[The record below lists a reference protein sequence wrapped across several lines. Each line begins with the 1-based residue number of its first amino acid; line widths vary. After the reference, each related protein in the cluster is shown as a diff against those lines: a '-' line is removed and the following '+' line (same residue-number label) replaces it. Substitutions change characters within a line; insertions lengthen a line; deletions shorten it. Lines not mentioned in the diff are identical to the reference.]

1 MIIDN
6 EPYLIE
12 YNVRMGDPECQTIL
26 PKLNSDLFE
35 IILACC
41 EKRLAEA
48 EIRWLDKKSLCIV
61 VCSNGYPDK
70 FKKNIEIEKIHQLK
84 FNNNEFLFHAGT
96 LERNGKVFSIGGRV
110 LNFVS
115 LEDDFR
121 YARENIIKK
130 LRNLKWSG
138 GFYRK
143 DIGHKVIK

>member
-1 MIIDN
+1 MSNNTSKIKFW
-6 EPYLIE
+6 L
-12 YNVRMGDPECQTIL
+12 RLC
-26 PKLNSDLFE
+26 SS
-35 IILACC
+35 ACC

-70 FKKNIEIEKIHQLK
+70 FKKNIEIEKINQLS

-96 LERNGKVFSIGGRV
+96 LERNGKIFSTGGRV

-138 GFYRK
+138 GFYRN

>member
-1 MIIDN
+1 MKLSTRLLISVFLSSFCSINIFYAKEKEKLPNDLRWVRDSN
-6 EPYLIE
+6 EY
-12 YNVRMGDPECQTIL
+12 
-26 PKLNSDLFE
+26 
-35 IILACC
+35 
-41 EKRLAEA
+41 
-48 EIRWLDKKSLCIV
+48 KSLCIV
-61 VCSNGYPDK
+61 LCSNGYPDK
-70 FKKNIEIEKIHQLK
+70 FKKNIEIEKLNQLS